1 LGETEET
8 LTVPCDSLETS
19 GKQIINR
26 ISGSR
31 RQPVTKRKEE
41 ILSDETD
48 YSGRGRREV
57 TGKEK
62 LGQ

>member
-1 LGETEET
+1 LGEKEET
-8 LTVPCDSLETS
+8 LTVPCGWLETS
-19 GKQIINR
+19 GKQSFNR

-57 TGKEK
+57 ASKGE